1 MSSID
6 RYVFGEW
13 LKAFL
18 LSLGATLGLLVIY
31 DMYDNLGDLLEFN
44 ATTSQILKYYANL
57 VPALLPTILPVA
69 FLVSLLFSL
78 GNLHRNNEIVAM
90 RACGLSFWR
99 ITRALWGTGMVL
111 SVFMLFLNAKV
122 VPWSVEQSR
131 ALWDSLEYHHEA
143 EVSAAN
149 EVGIIHTVAFDNPI
163 DNRLWFMN
171 RFNKY
176 SYRGYGVTIS
186 FLNDHRQVVSK
197 WLARECY
204 FDHYD
209 KSWVFSNGRENS
221 FDPDTGELIRSK
233 PFDEK
238 VVDDFSESPNL
249 MLILEK
255 RPKDLSLFEL
265 ETLVDYYSRLD
276 SPKLPAFQVKYHGI
290 MAGTAICLIV
300 VGLAIPFSVKGVRV
314 NAMVGVSKATGL
326 FMAYYFISNLS
337 GLFGD
342 QGYVAPVIAAWV
354 PNILMGGY
362 AGFLSWRLR

>member
-1 MSSID
+1 MNRID
-6 RYVFGEW
+6 RYVFSEW
-13 LKAFL
+13 MRGFL
-18 LSLGATLGLLVIY
+18 LALGATLGLLIIY

-44 ATTSQILKYYANL
+44 ATTKQILGYYVNL

-69 FLVSLLFSL
+69 FLVSLMFSL

-99 ITRALWGTGMVL
+99 ITRSLWATGLALSCL
-111 SVFMLFLNAKV
+111 MLFLNAKV

-143 EVSAAN
+143 EVSTAN
-149 EVGIIHTVAFDNPI
+149 EVGIVHSVAFNNPV

-176 SYRGYGVTIS
+176 SYRGYGVTVS
-186 FLNDHRQVVSK
+186 FLNERRQVVSK

-209 KSWVFSNGRENS
+209 QSWVFSKGRENR
-221 FDPDTGELIRSK
+221 FDPWTGELIFSK
-233 PFDEK
+233 PFEEK
-238 VVDDFSESPNL
+238 VADDFSEHPRL
-249 MLILEK
+249 MMILEK

-265 ETLVDYYSRLD
+265 KTLIDYYTRLD
-276 SPKLPAFQVKYHGI
+276 SPKLAAFQVKYHGI
-290 MAGTAICLIV
+290 LAGTAICLIV
-300 VGLAIPFSVKGVRV
+300 VGLAVPFSVRGVRV

-326 FMAYYFISNLS
+326 FMAYYFIFNLS
-337 GLFGD
+337 GLLGD
-342 QGYVAPVIAAWV
+342 QGYVAPVVAAWV
-354 PNILMGGY
+354 PNIIMGGY
-362 AGFLSWRLR
+362 AGLLSWRLK